1 MRRNHDDRRRQEPGA
16 RRQTS
21 NATSLIGTQ
30 RVSSIAIVRSA
41 VLGLTLLLVTICP
54 HQVGASGDE
63 PPESTSDL
71 PNHAFTLESGFGGYD
86 AGEQEVQSLRL
97 PFSYTPRSLEEHP
110 WGLKLRLP
118 ISLWLYSV
126 DLPDFLDGLD
136 LDKVR
141 AVALVPEAEFRIPV
155 SRRWMLK
162 PYIKAGVAKDTNG
175 GDLIFVG
182 GTGLKGLY
190 THPLR
195 TTILSLGSALKYD
208 ISHSSSGINNDD
220 FASIEVGL
228 DAGRPLGFRFGERR
242 AEGSIYVIARSFFRN
257 LTFQQVAGRTL
268 ELEQLYEV
276 GLTFGTSPRPVFW
289 KFSLPRFGVGYR
301 FGEDFRG
308 VRLFLGFPF

>member
-1 MRRNHDDRRRQEPGA
+1 MIELQG
-16 RRQTS
+16 
-21 NATSLIGTQ
+21 
-30 RVSSIAIVRSA
+30 VSSIATVRP
-41 VLGLTLLLVTICP
+41 LLWGLTLLLVTAGP
-54 HQVGASGDE
+54 AAVGASDVE

-97 PFSYTPRSLEEHP
+97 PFSYTPRSLEKHP

-118 ISLWLYSV
+118 ISLWLYNV
-126 DLPDFLDGLD
+126 NLPDFLEGLD
-136 LDKVR
+136 SLR

-162 PYIKAGVAKDTNG
+162 PYVKAGVAKDFAG

-190 THPLR
+190 THPLK
-195 TTILSLGSALKYD
+195 TTILSFGSAVKYD
-208 ISHSSSGINNDD
+208 ISHSSSGLNNDD

-228 DAGRPLGFRFGERR
+228 DAGRPLGFSFGERQ
-242 AEGSIYVIARSFFRN
+242 AEGSLYVIARNFFRN
-257 LTFQQVAGRTL
+257 LTFQQVTGKTL
-268 ELEQLYEV
+268 VVEQLYEV
-276 GLTFGTSPRPVFW
+276 GLTFGTSPRPMFW

-308 VRLFLGFPF
+308 IRLFLGFPF

>member
-1 MRRNHDDRRRQEPGA
+1 
-16 RRQTS
+16 
-21 NATSLIGTQ
+21 LIDSQ
-30 RVSSIAIVRSA
+30 RVSSIAA
-41 VLGLTLLLVTICP
+41 VKPTLWGLILLFASSGLSP
-54 HQVGASGDE
+54 VGASDLE

-97 PFSYTPRSLEEHP
+97 PFSFTPRSLEEHP

-126 DLPDFLDGLD
+126 DLPDFLEGLN
-136 LDKVR
+136 LDNVS
-141 AVALVPEAEFRIPV
+141 AIALVPEAEFRIPV

-162 PYIKAGVAKDTNG
+162 PYVKAGVAKDFAG

-190 THPLR
+190 THPLK
-195 TTILSLGSALKYD
+195 TTILSFGSAVKYD
-208 ISHSSSGINNDD
+208 VSHSSSGLNNDD

-228 DAGRPLGFRFGERR
+228 DAGRPLGFSFGDRQ
-242 AEGSIYVIARSFFRN
+242 AEGSIYVIARNFFRN
-257 LTFQQVAGRTL
+257 LTFQQVTGRTL
-268 ELEQLYEV
+268 VLEQLYEV

-301 FGEDFRG
+301 FGENFRG